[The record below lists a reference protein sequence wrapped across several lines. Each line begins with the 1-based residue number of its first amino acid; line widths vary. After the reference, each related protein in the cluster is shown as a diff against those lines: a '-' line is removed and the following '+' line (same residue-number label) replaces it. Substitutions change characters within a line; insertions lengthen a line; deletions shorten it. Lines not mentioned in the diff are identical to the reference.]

1 MINIE
6 NFDVVIVDAY
16 GVFNFGQGISQSVI
30 ETFKTWKA
38 KGKQVYILSNTSSTI
53 EKTVQSY
60 EKKGVIKG
68 VHYTNLMT
76 AGQYASEVIKQ
87 GELPVIGNKFYV
99 LGTAN
104 FKSSNPVPSIFTNS
118 SYELVPSVEKADF
131 IYCGT
136 PQLLDAN
143 GVAYDS
149 TEVSDFTELVAA
161 LAKTGLPLVCA
172 NPDLMAN
179 EGGRFVVRQGTIA
192 KIWPGKVIM
201 YGKPDPRVFNSLLNR
216 YCPNVPKDRILM
228 VGDTLRTDIL
238 GAKLTGIKSCL
249 VLEGGITEYE
259 MKRDNI
265 SLEAYILKQSIT
277 PDFIYDR
284 VSKAPLF

>member
-1 MINIE
+1 MLNIK
-6 NFDVVIVDAY
+6 NFDVIIVDAY

-30 ETFKTWKA
+30 ETFKNWQA
-38 KGKQVYILSNTSSTI
+38 KGKQVYILSNTTSTI
-53 EKTVQSY
+53 EKTIKSY

-76 AGQYASEVIKQ
+76 SGQYASEVIKQ
-87 GELPVIGNKFYV
+87 GELPVVGKKFYV
-99 LGTAN
+99 FGTAN
-104 FKSSNPVPSIFTNS
+104 FKSPNPVPAIFANS
-118 SYELVPSVEKADF
+118 SYELVSSVENADF
-131 IYCGT
+131 IYCGI
-136 PQLLDAN
+136 PQLLGAN
-143 GVAYDS
+143 GIPYDS
-149 TEVSDFTELVAA
+149 TEIGDFTELVDA
-161 LAKTGLPLVCA
+161 LATDLPLVCA

-179 EGGRFVVRQGTIA
+179 EGGRFVIRQGSIA
-192 KIWPGKVIM
+192 QIWPGKVIM
-201 YGKPDPRVFNSLLNR
+201 YGKPDPRVFNTLLKR
-216 YCPNVPKDRILM
+216 YCPNVQKDRILM

-265 SLEAYILKQSIT
+265 SLEKYILKQGVR
-277 PDFIYDR
+277 PDFICDR

>member
-149 TEVSDFTELVAA
+149 TEIGDFTELVAT

-265 SLEAYILKQSIT
+265 SLETYILKQSIT

>member
-16 GVFNFGQGISQSVI
+16 GVFIFGQGISQSVI

-104 FKSSNPVPSIFTNS
+104 FKSSNPVPSIFANS

-149 TEVSDFTELVAA
+149 TEVSDFTELVAT

-172 NPDLMAN
+172 NPDLMAD

-238 GAKLTGIKSCL
+238 GAKLAGIKSCL

-265 SLEAYILKQSIT
+265 SLETYILKQSIT

>member
-104 FKSSNPVPSIFTNS
+104 FKSSNPVPSIFANS

-149 TEVSDFTELVAA
+149 TEVSDFTELVAT

-172 NPDLMAN
+172 NPDLMAD

-238 GAKLTGIKSCL
+238 GAKLAGIKSCL

-265 SLEAYILKQSIT
+265 SLETYILKQSIT

>member
-38 KGKQVYILSNTSSTI
+38 KGKQVYILSNSSSTI

-104 FKSSNPVPSIFTNS
+104 FKSSNPVPSIFANS

-149 TEVSDFTELVAA
+149 TEVSDFTELVAT

-172 NPDLMAN
+172 NPDLMAD

-238 GAKLTGIKSCL
+238 GAKLAGIKSCL

-265 SLEAYILKQSIT
+265 SLETYILKQSIT

>member
-104 FKSSNPVPSIFTNS
+104 FKSSNPVPSIFANS
-118 SYELVPSVEKADF
+118 SYELVSSVEKADF

-149 TEVSDFTELVAA
+149 TEVSDFTELVAT

-172 NPDLMAN
+172 NPDLMAD

-238 GAKLTGIKSCL
+238 GAKLAGIKSCL

-265 SLEAYILKQSIT
+265 SLETYILKQSIT